1 MGIRKQQYIF
11 TWIALISIILSVTFL
26 LVITAFALLPAGIR
40 TLTGFIAWAMAV
52 VPAIFLFLAGSRGT
66 LVKMLY
72 RGEDPESVAE
82 TPGNLP
88 PAPGDKKTMDIHSV
102 AGKITRR
109 TNPRQAPGQWGREI
123 INMLVSEIE
132 IMSGLFFYRDQHDT
146 FTAMASYAFPHNE
159 APRQFVEGEG
169 LNGQVAKNGQ
179 VQVIRNIPEQYGSV
193 FSGLGSG
200 KPAYLAIIPLVVEEH
215 TIAVIEVAGFRWSDE
230 NLEQLFH
237 VIARMLSEKIQAADQ
252 EQKL

>member
-11 TWIALISIILSVTFL
+11 TWIALISIITAATVLLLIPSFVSLS
-26 LVITAFALLPAGIR
+26 AGMR
-40 TLTGFIAWAMAV
+40 TLIAFIAWGLTV

-66 LVKMLY
+66 LAKMI
-72 RGEDPESVAE
+72 RTKEVPESDTDTPLNRSLVSGQKE
-82 TPGNLP
+82 TMN
-88 PAPGDKKTMDIHSV
+88 IQSV

-109 TNPRQAPGQWGREI
+109 TDPRQPPGQWGREL

-132 IMSGLFFYRDQHDT
+132 IMSGLFFYRDQQDT
-146 FTAMASYAFPHNE
+146 FTALATYAFPHNE
-159 APRQFVEGEG
+159 APRRFVEGEG

-179 VQVIRNIPEQYGSV
+179 VQVIRNIPDHYATV

-200 KPAYLAIIPLVVEEH
+200 KPAYLAIIPLVANEH
-215 TIAVIEVAGFRWSDE
+215 TLAVIEVAGFRWSDD

-237 VIARMLSEKIQAADQ
+237 VIARTLSEKIQAADQ

>member
-11 TWIALISIILSVTFL
+11 TWIALISIITAVTVL
-26 LVITAFALLPAGIR
+26 LVIPAFTSLPAGMR
-40 TLTGFIAWAMAV
+40 TLIAFIAWGLAV

-66 LVKMLY
+66 LAKVMRSK
-72 RGEDPESVAE
+72 EPAESVSE
-82 TPGNLP
+82 TPRDRHP
-88 PAPGDKKTMDIHSV
+88 VPGEKETMDLQSV

-109 TNPRQAPGQWGREI
+109 TDPRQAPGKWGKEV

-132 IMSGLFFYRDQHDT
+132 IMSGLFFYRDQQDT
-146 FTAMASYAFPHNE
+146 FTALATYAVPHNE
-159 APRQFVEGEG
+159 APRRFTEGEG

-179 VQVIRNIPEQYGSV
+179 VQFIRNIPDQYATV

-200 KPAYLAIIPLVVEEH
+200 KPAYLAIIPLVANER
-215 TIAVIEVAGFRWSDE
+215 TLAVIEVAGFRWADD
-230 NLEQLFH
+230 NLEQLFQ
-237 VIARMLSEKIQAADQ
+237 VIARKLSEKIQAADQ